1 MPGRGDGS
9 EGQTGADIDIHLGPG
24 MAEKFQHREKPIK
37 TGVALNRDMQAA
49 GFPGLK
55 RAEFFLKRHDLGQ
68 HLFRHP
74 QHPDA
79 RRRQRHRFRAAH
91 KQLHPHLRLKPRHL
105 MRQCRLRHVHQI
117 GGAGKAT
124 RLMDGADGAQVT
136 EFQIHVPFSCLC

>member
-1 MPGRGDGS
+1 MCIRDSQIHLFTVERGQGV

-68 HLFRHP
+68 LS
-74 QHPDA
+74 
-79 RRRQRHRFRAAH
+79 
-91 KQLHPHLRLKPRHL
+91 L
-105 MRQCRLRHVHQI
+105 
-117 GGAGKAT
+117 
-124 RLMDGADGAQVT
+124 
-136 EFQIHVPFSCLC
+136 IHI